1 MTPLDEKQIMNQ
13 LNDPK
18 TRRRAFEQLVNQ
30 YSEQL
35 YWQVRRIVL
44 SHDDANDVLQNVFL
58 KAWSKLDTF
67 HQDSKI
73 STWLYRIAL
82 NESLDFMRKKKT
94 QMVSTDDDEMTV
106 RNTLMADEYF
116 SGTEV
121 EAMLQEAIAQLPDVQ
136 RTVFNMRY
144 FDDMKYSEIS
154 EILQT
159 SEGSLKASYHI
170 IKQYMMIEEEKHL
183 RETVGTRNAFRVP
196 EGYFEQFTA
205 QVMEQLPEQQK
216 ARTTMLRPW
225 LYAAACTVVAVLMGV
240 TYYWHQ
246 NTADDMMADSNYYE
260 EVADYAM
267 IDNIDIYA
275 CLADNE

>member
-13 LNDPK
+13 LNDTK
-18 TRRRAFEQLVNQ
+18 TRRRVFEQLVNQ

-44 SHDDANDVLQNVFL
+44 SHEDANDVLQNVFL

-82 NESLDFMRKKKT
+82 NESLDFMRRKKT
-94 QMVSTDDDEMTV
+94 QMVSMDNEETTV
-106 RNTLMADEYF
+106 GSRLLADEYF

-121 EAMLQEAIAQLPDVQ
+121 EALLQEAIAQLPDVQ

-170 IKQYMMIEEEKHL
+170 AVKKISEFFKL
-183 RETVGTRNAFRVP
+183 R
-196 EGYFEQFTA
+196 
-205 QVMEQLPEQQK
+205 
-216 ARTTMLRPW
+216 
-225 LYAAACTVVAVLMGV
+225 
-240 TYYWHQ
+240 
-246 NTADDMMADSNYYE
+246 D
-260 EVADYAM
+260 
-267 IDNIDIYA
+267 
-275 CLADNE
+275 